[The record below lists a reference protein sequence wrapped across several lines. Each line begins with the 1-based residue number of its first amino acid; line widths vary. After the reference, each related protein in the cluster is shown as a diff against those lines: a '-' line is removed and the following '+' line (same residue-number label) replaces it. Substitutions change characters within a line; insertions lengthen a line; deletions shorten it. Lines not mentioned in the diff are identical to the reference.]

1 MRRFFVDE
9 IRSTQ
14 GSFAI
19 TGTEAKHVTRVL
31 RMEPG
36 ERMVL
41 LDSKGARFQAVI
53 KEVSR
58 HHVLVDL
65 EKPLP
70 APASSPVHMTLC
82 QSLLR
87 SQHMDLLV
95 EKTSELGVDRVLPYM
110 SERTVVRVDGDG
122 AQGKLRRWQ
131 EIARSAAKQSDRAMP
146 AEIGPLYLYDQ
157 MLAALAKES
166 ALKILLWE
174 QEGIGLRTSSVRLS
188 GTQGSR
194 HGGPGR
200 RLPRAVKK
208 HEAGFVSVSL
218 GRRILRAETAAISL
232 VTIIQY
238 EWGDLGLSGHG
249 MME

>member
-1 MRRFFVDE
+1 
-9 IRSTQ
+9 
-14 GSFAI
+14 
-19 TGTEAKHVTRVL
+19 
-31 RMEPG
+31 MEPG

-65 EKPLP
+65 EKSLP

-82 QSLLR
+82 QSLLK

-110 SERTVVRVDGDG
+110 SERTVVKVEGDR

-146 AEIGPLYLYDQ
+146 AEIGPLCFYDQ
-157 MLAALAKES
+157 MLATLAKES

-174 QEGIGLRTSSVRLS
+174 QEEARSLKDFLRSNSPAPRVLAVV
-188 GTQGSR
+188 GPE
-194 HGGPGR
+194 GGFTER
-200 RLPRAVKK
+200 EVKQAYD
-208 HEAGFVSVSL
+208 AGFVSVSL

-232 VTIIQY
+232 VAIIQY
-238 EWGDLGLSGHG
+238 EWGDLGLL
-249 MME
+249 